1 MLKSCQYCGR
11 IHDSR
16 YDCGRRPMRK
26 RAAATETDRFRRSQ
40 AWTDKSIE
48 IRQRDNY
55 LCQICMRKLY
65 NTLWQYNY
73 NGLSVHHAVP
83 VTADWE
89 KRLDD
94 DNLLTVCQMHHEM
107 AENGEIPY
115 EVVKGIID
123 EQEAKR
129 EATEASPG
137 VID

>member
-16 YDCGRRPMRK
+16 YDCGRRPIRKRK
-26 RAAATETDRFRRSQ
+26 RAATTDADRFRRSQ

-65 NTLWQYNY
+65 NTIWKYNY
-73 NGLSVHHAVP
+73 NGLSVHHAIP
-83 VTADWE
+83 INTDFDR
-89 KRLDD
+89 RLDD
-94 DNLLTVCQMHHEM
+94 DNLLTVCQMHHKMCED
-107 AENGEIPY
+107 GEIPY
-115 EVVKGIID
+115 EAVKGIIE

-129 EATEASPG
+129 AL
-137 VID
+137 

>member
-1 MLKSCQYCGR
+1 ML
-11 IHDSR
+11 
-16 YDCGRRPMRK
+16 
-26 RAAATETDRFRRSQ
+26 F
-40 AWTDKSIE
+40 
-48 IRQRDNY
+48 
-55 LCQICMRKLY
+55 
-65 NTLWQYNY
+65 
-73 NGLSVHHAVP
+73 P
-83 VTADWE
+83 VNADWE

-129 EATEASPG
+129 EATEAIPG